1 MFSKKEYLALLSNST
16 GARAQSSK
24 LIGSIAL
31 MLLVSL
37 TAGSQ
42 AANAS
47 TSAGGYDGPAA
58 LPRVLIQT
66 AMAETPAPGITITV
80 NSGENLQAAL
90 NNARCGDTI
99 RLQAGATFAGLF
111 TFENKSCDDAH
122 WIIVRTS
129 SDDSLLPAE
138 GSRLSPCYAGVSS
151 LPGRPAFNCT
161 STKNVLAKLI
171 MNQAGSS
178 GPVVFAPGA
187 GHYRLIGLELTR
199 AAGIGVVY
207 ALASPTSGAVSNNII
222 YDRIWFHGTAHDETT
237 RGVELGGSTYVSVI
251 DSFFTDF
258 HCISV
263 TGSCTDA
270 QAING
275 GISSNPAGPYKIVNN
290 FLEASGENILM
301 GGGAAT
307 YTPADIEITNNHLF
321 KPLTWMKGQPG
332 YVGGAN
338 GNPFIVK
345 NLFELKNAQR
355 VLLDSNVMENTWGGF
370 SQAGFAILL
379 TPKNQSNLCAICRV
393 TDITIRFNYISH
405 MGAGMQLAN
414 GRADDGALPLNGGR
428 YSIHDDVFDD
438 INGTTYKGSSLF
450 AQVSTGPGVPILHD
464 VTINHITAFAKKTLL
479 SIGDVLSMNAPMS
492 NFVFTNNIVNAGVY
506 PVWSTGTDGS
516 FNCAVHDSPI
526 ITLNDCFS
534 SHIFSNNAVVAIPSS
549 FPVSTWPA
557 LNFFPTSAAA
567 VEFVNYNGGS
577 GGNYQLQS
585 SSPYKVVGTDGKDL
599 GADVPSINAAIARV
613 R

>member
-1 MFSKKEYLALLSNST
+1 
-16 GARAQSSK
+16 
-24 LIGSIAL
+24 

-37 TAGSQ
+37 SAGSQ

-66 AMAETPAPGITITV
+66 AMANTPAPGITTTV
-80 NSGENLQAAL
+80 NNGENLQAAL

-99 RLQAGATFAGLF
+99 RLQAGATFTGLF
-111 TFENKSCDDAH
+111 TFPNKNCDDAH

-138 GSRLSPCYAGVSS
+138 GSRLNPCYAGVSS
-151 LPGRPAFNCT
+151 LPGRPAFNCS
-161 STKNVLAKLI
+161 STRNVLAKLI
-171 MNQAGSS
+171 MNRAGSS
-178 GPVVFAPGA
+178 GPVYFAPGA

-207 ALASPTSGAVSNNII
+207 ALASPTSGAVSNKII

-237 RGVELGGSTYVSVI
+237 RGVQLGGSTYVSVI

-258 HCISV
+258 HCV
-263 TGSCTDA
+263 DMTGLCTDA

-275 GISSNPAGPYKIVNN
+275 GISSNPMGPYKIVNN

-307 YTPADIEITNNHLF
+307 YTPADIEITHNHLF

-338 GNPFIVK
+338 GNPFMVK

-355 VLLDSNVMENTWGGF
+355 VLFDSNIMENTWGGF

-379 TPKNQSNLCAICRV
+379 TPANQFHLCPICRV
-393 TDITIRFNYISH
+393 TDVTIRYNYISH
-405 MGAGMQLAN
+405 MGAGMQLGN
-414 GRADDGALPLNGGR
+414 GADDGALPLDGGR

-438 INGTTYKGSSLF
+438 INGTTYKGPSLF

-464 VTINHITAFAKKTLL
+464 VTINHITAFAKKTVLM
-479 SIGDVLSMNAPMS
+479 IGDELSMNPPMS
-492 NFVFTNNIVNAGVY
+492 NFVFTNNIVNAGSY

-516 FNCAVHDSPI
+516 LNCAVHDSPI
-526 ITLNDCFS
+526 ITLNNCFT
-534 SHIFSNNAVVAIPSS
+534 SHIFSNNAVVAIPSRA
-549 FPVSTWPA
+549 PVSTWPTH
-557 LNFFPTSAAA
+557 NFFPTSATA
-567 VEFVNYNGGS
+567 VEFVDYNGGS

-585 SSPYKVVGTDGKDL
+585 SSLYKGAGTDSKDL
-599 GADVPSINAAIARV
+599 GADVPGVNAAIARV

>member
-1 MFSKKEYLALLSNST
+1 MFPKSVLSNST
-16 GARAQSSK
+16 GARTQSSK
-24 LIGSIAL
+24 LIGSITL
-31 MLLVSL
+31 MLFFSL
-37 TAGSQ
+37 SAGSQ

-58 LPRVLIQT
+58 LPRVLIRT
-66 AMAETPAPGITITV
+66 AMANTPAPGITITV
-80 NSGENLQAAL
+80 NSGENLQTAL

-99 RLQAGATFAGLF
+99 RLQAGATFTGLF
-111 TFENKSCDDAH
+111 KFPNKSCDDAR

-138 GSRLSPCYAGVSS
+138 GSRLNPCYAGVSS
-151 LPGRPAFNCT
+151 LPGRPAFNCI

-171 MNQAGSS
+171 MNRAGGS
-178 GPVVFAPGA
+178 GPVLFAPGA

-207 ALASPTSGAVSNNII
+207 ALASPISRGVSNDII

-237 RGVELGGSTYVSVI
+237 RGVQLGGSTYVSVI

-258 HCISV
+258 HCV
-263 TGSCTDA
+263 RMTGSCTDA

-275 GISSNPAGPYKIVNN
+275 GISSNPMGPYKIVNN

-307 YTPADIEITNNHLF
+307 YTPADIEITHNHLF
-321 KPLTWMKGQPG
+321 KPLTWMKGRPG

-355 VLLDSNVMENTWGGF
+355 VLLDSNIMENTWGGF

-379 TPKNQSNLCAICRV
+379 TPKNQSNLCPICRV
-393 TDITIRFNYISH
+393 TDITIRNNYISH

-414 GRADDGALPLNGGR
+414 GRTDDGALPLNGGR

-438 INGTTYKGSSLF
+438 INGTTYNGPSLF

-464 VTINHITAFAKKTLL
+464 VTINHITAFAKKTVLL
-479 SIGDVLSMNAPMS
+479 IGDVLSMNAPMS
-492 NFVFTNNIVNAGVY
+492 NFVFTNNIVNAGAY

-516 FNCAVHDSPI
+516 LNCAVHDSPI

-534 SHIFSNNAVVAIPSS
+534 SHIFSNNAFVAIPSGA
-549 FPVSTWPA
+549 PESTWPTH
-557 LNFFPTSAAA
+557 NFFPTSATA
-567 VEFVNYNGGS
+567 VEFVNYDRGS

-585 SSPYKVVGTDGKDL
+585 SSPYKDAGTDGKDL
-599 GADVPSINAAIARV
+599 GADVPGVNAAIARV